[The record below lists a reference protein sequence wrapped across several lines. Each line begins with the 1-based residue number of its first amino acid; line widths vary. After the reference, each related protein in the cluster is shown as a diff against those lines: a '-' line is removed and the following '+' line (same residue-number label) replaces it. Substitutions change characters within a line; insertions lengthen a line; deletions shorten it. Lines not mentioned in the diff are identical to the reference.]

1 MFKKCANACSIFG
14 AQEELG
20 LKTFRRALSW
30 IVEGEIDMEPIV
42 THLMPIEQVT
52 EAFELSESRGDG
64 VVKVALTF

>member
-1 MFKKCANACSIFG
+1 MGK
-14 AQEELG
+14 
-20 LKTFRRALSW
+20 
-30 IVEGEIDMEPIV
+30 IDMAPIV